1 MRAAPRHVLCS
12 TRVHAGVLVVNTRE
26 AQQTGLLAYH
36 GGGEDRV
43 GGHSV
48 PLQTPGEGQRLVASR
63 HCAHQ
68 LGRVTLVYW
77 ELPERERYDS
87 GGFWNRIFL
96 VPSSDLP
103 LTFSSAEYVDIPAIF
118 SALQV

>member
-1 MRAAPRHVLCS
+1 MRADPRHVLCS

-48 PLQTPGEGQRLVASR
+48 PLQTPGDGQRHVAPG
-63 HCAHQ
+63 HNTYQ
-68 LGRVTLVYW
+68 LGKLSLVDHL
-77 ELPERERYDS
+77 LPEGERD
-87 GGFWNRIFL
+87 NIRL
-96 VPSSDLP
+96 LCK
-103 LTFSSAEYVDIPAIF
+103 
-118 SALQV
+118 